1 MESFGKNIF
10 IVDDD
15 PVIRLLVSEYLK
27 NQGYAVCALDSAKA
41 CIEKLTDQMPDLIF
55 VDMQM
60 PEMNG
65 AELLQILRN
74 TPAFSGLPVIICS
87 AGNDVEDYTRR
98 NFNVSA
104 NEYLSKP
111 FDIKSL
117 SGVIER
123 VFSS

>member
-15 PVIRLLVSEYLK
+15 PVIRILVSEYLES
-27 NQGYAVCALDSAKA
+27 QGYLVSALESAKA
-41 CIEKLTDQMPDLIF
+41 CIDKLTDQMPDLIF
-55 VDMQM
+55 LDMQM

-74 TPAFSGLPVIICS
+74 TPEFSGLPVIICS
-87 AGNDVEDYTRR
+87 AGSDTEAYTLR

-104 NEYLSKP
+104 NGYLSKP
-111 FDIKSL
+111 FDIRSL